1 MTFGTAV
8 VGLLGA
14 FISKGGK
21 EGEKTSSIS
30 EQRKGLGIAQALSI
44 LRPMVI
50 TGGPKS
56 VQMTLRDD
64 ALCIVFQKISLQ
76 KSSSSKNTVVE
87 NSTKK
92 SHRVKRKKR
101 DF

>member
-76 KSSSSKNTVVE
+76 TSRSSKNTMVE
-87 NSTKK
+87 NSTNSLTK
-92 SHRVKRKKR
+92 
-101 DF
+101 